1 MRMDVFSHWL
11 WGVLVTRKD
20 VNWKVSGPMS
30 VLPDLLAFIPSAIYS
45 FAYGLERTR
54 VDETTLTSDFPPI
67 AWNIYRFSH
76 SAVIVTLCL
85 LLSWWLFTRF
95 QGSRLED
102 QFTERVRGNPLK
114 LAFLLW
120 APWYVHIALDIPT
133 HTLQFFPTPVFHP
146 LSDAMFDGVRWS
158 TPIVWFSNVGALAFL
173 WWYVLR
179 KDRLRMENN

>member
-1 MRMDVFSHWL
+1 MDVFSHWL

-20 VNWKVSGPMS
+20 VTWKVSGPMS

-54 VDETTLTSDFPPI
+54 VDGTTLTSDFPPI

-85 LLSWWLFTRF
+85 LLSWWLFIRF

-102 QFTERVRGNPLK
+102 QFTERVRGNPPK

-158 TPIVWFSNVGALAFL
+158 NPIVWFSNIGALAFL

-179 KDRLRMENN
+179 KDRLQAEPETS